1 MKNLFVLMVVT
12 MFFASAN
19 AVTPSKNSTG
29 TVTET
34 PVQDQA
40 LTEQLAKEV
49 EGEQAAAPAPANANS
64 MSSNNAN
71 TDANG
76 ELTLDSEQANEQ
88 AVAAEIEN
96 AETQQII
103 TRMQENKKKNEKNIY
118 ISAVVGTGAYP
129 DVNNIQGSYSAT
141 MALGYKLNRFMIEG
155 GLGLTR
161 YQMDVL
167 NMSIQNRRDNYDID
181 QYTAFLGAKYRVL
194 KCRVVPTVGGIL
206 AYTHRA
212 FTLTN
217 PYNQPVTVETIDAGT
232 SQTTDFGVTA
242 GIDYEFSKEF
252 AIGLDVKYMINLA
265 NKNNQDS
272 NNINSTNF
280 NGYAGTSIE
289 RLQHYT
295 AGVSARMN
303 F

>member
-1 MKNLFVLMVVT
+1 

-19 AVTPSKNSTG
+19 AVTPSKKSTG

-40 LTEQLAKEV
+40 LAEQLSKEV
-49 EGEQAAAPAPANANS
+49 EGSPSAAAS
-64 MSSNNAN
+64 N

-76 ELTLDSEQANEQ
+76 ELTLDSEQANDQ
-88 AVAAEIEN
+88 AIAQEMED
-96 AETQQII
+96 AETQQIV

-118 ISAVVGTGAYP
+118 ISAVIGTGAYP
-129 DVNNIQGSYSAT
+129 DVNNIQGSYSAA
-141 MALGYKLNRFMIEG
+141 MALGYKWNNMIMFEG

-167 NMSIQNRRDNYDID
+167 NMSIQNRRDNFDID
-181 QYTAFLGAKYRVL
+181 QYSVFLGAKYRIL
-194 KCRVVPTVGGIL
+194 KGRVVPTVGGIL

-217 PYNQPVTVETIDAGT
+217 PFNQPVTVETIDAGT
-232 SQTTDFGVTA
+232 SQTTDLGLTA

-272 NNINSTNF
+272 NNVNSTNF
-280 NGYAGTSIE
+280 NGYAGTTIE

-295 AGVSARMN
+295 AGVSARMS